1 MAKFNQLAWK
11 SPLITQ
17 DFPSPIFLLVL
28 DSIQLSIQHQ
38 NSSPT
43 PQPPLHTTTTTNHSS
58 FSKSQQKPVFQLA
71 KLAGKKGGG
80 GGGWGVGDEER
91 AKSMLLAF
99 QRDDSTGFTERPG
112 RSQRHGETGENSCT
126 FVFSSPC
133 LRFSSARLRMCLSLG
148 AHSFLPLRARGL

>member
-38 NSSPT
+38 NSSIKSLPN
-43 PQPPLHTTTTTNHSS
+43 PPSPPPPLPITVLSLNPNKSRFFSS
-58 FSKSQQKPVFQLA
+58 QNWQARKEEVE
-71 KLAGKKGGG
+71 GGG
-80 GGGWGVGDEER
+80 EER
-91 AKSMLLAF
+91 EKSMLLAF

-112 RSQRHGETGENSCT
+112 RSQRHGETGENSRT

-133 LRFSSARLRMCLSLG
+133 LCFSRARLRMCLSLG